1 VKFETRNWNKFEKD
15 GHMRQARYRFFLLP
29 LFFVLAC
36 AGAFAQANS
45 EVTGIVTDQ
54 TGAVVAGAKITLTDP
69 ATGAVHTT
77 ASGSTGLYD
86 IAGLNPAN
94 YNLKATA
101 KGFQA
106 YAQTGIVVN
115 ISATFRVDVKLT
127 IGAETQTVTVEADAL
142 SVQADSNV
150 ISTLITSEDIGELAT
165 ENRNFSSL
173 AALGLGVTNN
183 LPDANAVA
191 AVSSSWAIS
200 FNGLSQA
207 HNVWLIDGGES
218 YDRGSGGKSALQPS
232 QDALSEFQV
241 LASNYPPDYG
251 ISTGG
256 TISMAIKSGTQKYHG
271 TLWEEDRNTA
281 FDANYFFNKRN
292 TPATPRPTT
301 HYNIYGYNL
310 GGPLYIPKVYNTSH
324 KKTFFFW
331 NEEWRKTS
339 GVGGTNSPTIDPAD
353 KPVLGTDLT
362 YVAPKF
368 ATALPGAPSGT
379 VIPQLIVPSAI
390 GDPKL
395 LATLTGL
402 GLTPGE
408 CFSKQAPVM
417 DTYGKP
423 TCPGTAVIPHALF
436 DANAV
441 LYLNSP
447 ILPAPTTG
455 NDYAV
460 ANVPLPTSARDD
472 IVRIDH
478 AFNDK
483 WSLMGHWIGE
493 SLTTAA
499 PGPFLGW
506 TSYSYNTVTSVL
518 DSPSNGAVIKLT
530 GSITPNLLVEASINY
545 DGNLLMFADSATANK
560 PSGWNVTPVT
570 SAFPLTQ
577 RTVLP
582 GITGFGAPY
591 GTSEDTSTSPYANAA
606 RDYEPKVDLSYSMGK
621 HAMKYGFSYNRYT
634 KKQIIG
640 GDSQGD
646 YSLAANSGDGMM
658 DMLLGLPAS
667 YSQEQSTPLF
677 HWYNQTPSAYAL
689 DNWHVTSRL
698 SLQIGLRYDA
708 IPHSVE
714 RGNNMS
720 NFVPDSYQSAAAP
733 VWAAGYG
740 TIKSTSPGVQTIGG
754 APFYMNGMVLA
765 GQGGTPR
772 GLVKNDFQTIQ
783 PRIGFSEDLF
793 GNGKTVLR
801 GGYGLFYER
810 MQGNDVF
817 DLDGNS
823 PFANNLSLGNT
834 YFTTPGTSW
843 QTGVAT
849 SPTSLPTFVTGVT
862 SINTSYKA
870 PGSAMFSLGV
880 QREVAPAII
889 WQVQYVGNIDWH
901 QSVQRAINTF
911 PLSTPYSIRAN
922 YGDPNNKAVGDSTDT
937 SLGSISN
944 TYVTYPGWGGITQEQ
959 NTATASYNSFQ
970 TGVRIQNRW
979 GLSGEA
985 DYTWAHQIDSTSNS
999 QDLGNVSNPWVPKY
1013 DKGSG
1018 ALDRRQQLSVN
1029 YVYKLPFFN
1038 KDQGA
1043 IRTIAGGWELAGTF
1057 VDNTGL
1063 VATIGG
1069 NGPYDSIG
1077 LGGGYSNRPNIAG
1090 RMDYPK
1096 KLGEWFDSSP
1106 AKVYQTT
1113 PAWLGG
1119 PNLGFGNAGK
1129 DAVVGPGRVNF
1140 TTSLYKSFQF
1150 TERANFQLRFESFN
1164 TFNHTEYN
1172 GISTGFGS
1180 GNFGAVTNTWD
1191 PRTLELGGRFS
1202 F

>member
-1 VKFETRNWNKFEKD
+1 
-15 GHMRQARYRFFLLP
+15 MRQARYRFFLLP

-69 ATGAVHTT
+69 ATGAVHTSV
-77 ASGSTGLYD
+77 SGATGLYD
-86 IAGLNPAN
+86 MPGLNPAN

-101 KGFQA
+101 KGFEA

-142 SVQADSNV
+142 AVQSDSNV

-183 LPDANAVA
+183 LPDSNAVA

-207 HNVWLIDGGES
+207 HNVWMIDGGES

-256 TISMAIKSGTQKYHG
+256 TISMAVKSGTQKFHG
-271 TLWEEDRNTA
+271 TLWEEDRNTD
-281 FDANYFFNKRN
+281 FNANYFFNKLQGS
-292 TPATPRPTT
+292 ARPTT

-310 GGPLYIPKVYNTSH
+310 GGPLFVPKVYNSDH

-339 GVGGTNSPTIDPAD
+339 SIGGTNSPTIDPAD
-353 KPVLGTDLT
+353 KPIAGTDLT

-368 ATALPGAPSGT
+368 ATALPGAPTGT
-379 VIPQLIVPSAI
+379 PIPQLIVPSAV

-395 LATLTGL
+395 LATLKGL

-408 CFSKQAPVM
+408 CFSKQAPVN

-423 TCPGTAVIPHALF
+423 TCPGTAVIPHSLF
-436 DANAV
+436 DANAI

-478 AFNDK
+478 SFNDK

-530 GSITPNLLVEASINY
+530 GAITPNMLVEASINY
-545 DGNLLMFADSATANK
+545 NGNLLMFADSANANK
-560 PSGWNVTPVT
+560 PSGWNITPVT
-570 SAFPLTQ
+570 SAFQLNQ

-582 GITGFGAPY
+582 GIAGLSGDSSGFGAPY
-591 GTSEDTSTSPYANAA
+591 GTNEDTSTSPYANAA
-606 RDYEPKVDLSYSMGK
+606 RDYEPKVDISYTMGK
-621 HAMKYGFSYNRYT
+621 HTMKYGFSYNRYT

-640 GDSQGD
+640 GDSQGAYD
-646 YSLAANSGDGMM
+646 FAANSGDGMM
-658 DMLLGLPAS
+658 DMLLGLPNK
-667 YSQEQSTPLF
+667 YSQEQTTPLF
-677 HWYNQTPSAYAL
+677 HWYSQTPSVYAM
-689 DNWHVTSRL
+689 DDWHVTPRL
-698 SLQIGLRYDA
+698 SLQLGIRYDA
-708 IPHSVE
+708 MPHTVE
-714 RGNNMS
+714 RSNSMA
-720 NFVPDSYQSAAAP
+720 NFVPNNYLSASAP
-733 VWAAGYG
+733 TWSAGDG
-740 TIKSTSPGVQTIGG
+740 TIASTSPGVQTIGG
-754 APFYMNGMVLA
+754 VPFYLNGIVLA
-765 GQGGTPR
+765 GQNKTPR
-772 GLVKNDFQTIQ
+772 GLVTNDYKTIQ
-783 PRIGFSEDLF
+783 PRVGFSEDLF

-801 GGYGLFYER
+801 GGFGTFYER
-810 MQGNDVF
+810 IQGNDVF
-817 DLDGNS
+817 DMDSNS
-823 PFANNLSLGNT
+823 PYAANLSLSNT
-834 YFTTPGTSW
+834 YFSTPGTNW
-843 QTGVAT
+843 QNGAVT
-849 SPTSLPTFVTGVT
+849 SPTSLPVFVTGLT
-862 SINTSYKA
+862 TMATTYKA
-870 PGSAMFSLGV
+870 PGSAMYSLGV
-880 QREVAPAII
+880 QREVAPALI

-901 QSVQRAINTF
+901 QSIQRAINTF
-911 PLSTPYSIRAN
+911 PLTTPNAIRADA
-922 YGDPNNKAVGDSTDT
+922 GDPTNKAVGDSTDV
-937 SLGSISN
+937 SLGNAAN
-944 TYVTYPGWGGITQEQ
+944 TYVTYQGWGGITQAET
-959 NTATASYNSFQ
+959 TATASYNSFQ
-970 TGVRIQNRW
+970 TGLRIQNKW

-985 DYTWAHQIDSTSNS
+985 DYTWSHQIDSTINS
-999 QDLGNVSNPWVPKY
+999 QDLATISNPFNSKY

-1018 ALDRRQQLSVN
+1018 SLDRRQQLSVN

-1038 KDQGA
+1038 KDQGIVRA
-1043 IRTIAGGWELAGTF
+1043 VAGGWELAGTF

-1063 VATIGG
+1063 VATPSG
-1069 NGPYDSIG
+1069 NGPFDSVG
-1077 LGGGYSNRPNIAG
+1077 LGGGYSNRPNIFG
-1090 RMDYPK
+1090 KMDYPK
-1096 KLGEWFDSSP
+1096 KRLEWFDSSA
-1106 AKVYQTT
+1106 AKVTQTV
-1113 PAWLGG
+1113 PGWLGG

-1129 DAVVGPGRVNF
+1129 DSIVGPGRVNF
-1140 TTSLYKSFQF
+1140 TTSLYKTFAF
-1150 TERANFQLRFESFN
+1150 TERMNFQLRIESFN

-1180 GNFGAVTNTWD
+1180 GNFGQVTNTWD
-1191 PRTLELGGRFS
+1191 PRSLELGGRFT